1 MFRSKKFVTG
11 LLIAL
16 LISLCSNALAEGL
29 PMDNFSWG
37 PKPKQENYTT
47 TDEYAQ
53 YEDSSITVRIY
64 TDRFADTTYNCAHV
78 KISHPSQ
85 LRTAPAGI
93 IDSDRADFRSAATS
107 RGRLVANKVNAV
119 VAING
124 DYHTKPDKCQVVLRM
139 GKQFRNAADGTMDL
153 LLIDKNG
160 NLSAMENCQ
169 KADYAA
175 FAKENM
181 DNLYQ
186 VFCFGPVLCRDG
198 ASVIGEDYLN
208 KSLGSQNSTQR
219 TAIAQIGELEYLLI
233 TCEGPQSEGS
243 KGMTLMEFAALCEE
257 LGKKFN
263 PESGCSL
270 AFNLDGGN
278 SSTLVFK
285 GINSSGKFAYIKYNC
300 PEIERFLSDILYFA
314 TLEE

>member
-1 MFRSKKFVTG
+1 MFTSRKMIFA

-16 LISLCSNALAEGL
+16 LVSMAGNAFAAEL

-37 PKPKQENYTT
+37 AKPAQENYIAA
-47 TDEYAQ
+47 DEYQ
-53 YEDSSITVRIY
+53 DSSISVKIY

-93 IDSDRADFRSAATS
+93 IDSDRADFRSATTS
-107 RGRLVANKVNAV
+107 RGRFVANKVNAV
-119 VAING
+119 IAING

-139 GKQFRNAADGTMDL
+139 GKQFRNVADGTMDL
-153 LLIDKNG
+153 LIIDKEG
-160 NLSAMENCQ
+160 NLSAIEKCT
-169 KADYAA
+169 KDDYIAYYNA
-175 FAKENM
+175 NSENM
-181 DNLYQ
+181 YQ

-198 ASVIGEDYLN
+198 KSVIGEDYLN

-219 TAIAQIGELEYLLI
+219 TAICQIGPLEYLLI
-233 TCEGPQSEGS
+233 TCEGPQSQGS

-257 LGKKFN
+257 MGKKFSEN
-263 PESGCSL
+263 GCSL

-278 SSTLVFK
+278 SSTMIFK
-285 GINSSGKFAYIKYNC
+285 GKNKDGKFAYVKYNC